1 MTLRNYLIGMMIST
15 IFCWAS
21 WIMILIYVDPES
33 TGVVGLSAFYVSL
46 FFAMIGTLTLLGF
59 YLRVWFSHNEILFA
73 HVGPSFRQAIFL
85 SLVLVGSL
93 TLQSF
98 RLLTW
103 WDGALFI
110 AAVALLEFYFISR
123 QSVAKR

>member
-1 MTLRNYLIGMMIST
+1 MMIST
-15 IFCWAS
+15 VFCWAS
-21 WIMILIYVDPES
+21 WVMILIYVDPES
-33 TGVVGLSAFYVSL
+33 TGVVGLAAFYVSL
-46 FFAMIGTLTLLGF
+46 FFALIGTLTLLGF

-93 TLQSF
+93 ILQSF